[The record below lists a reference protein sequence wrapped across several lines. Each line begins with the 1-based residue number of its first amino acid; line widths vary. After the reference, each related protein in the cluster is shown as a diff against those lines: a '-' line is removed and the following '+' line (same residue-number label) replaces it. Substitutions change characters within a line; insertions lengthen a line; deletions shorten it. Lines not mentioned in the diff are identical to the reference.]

1 MFVRRALPLL
11 LGGLAICV
19 GAACETTNPPIN
31 PTFPTGVTIESFSG
45 SLPLLGFKFYSFTAP
60 RAGSIAVTLLS
71 LREGTQTSS
80 ATIGI
85 GLGVP
90 RGTDCIMSSTVS
102 TGPGAAPQLTVEIEG
117 SGVLCVRVFDTG
129 TLTVPV
135 DFSLNV
141 NRPS

>member
-1 MFVRRALPLL
+1 
-11 LGGLAICV
+11 
-19 GAACETTNPPIN
+19 
-31 PTFPTGVTIESFSG
+31 
-45 SLPLLGFKFYSFTAP
+45 
-60 RAGSIAVTLLS
+60 
-71 LREGTQTSS
+71 
-80 ATIGI
+80 
-85 GLGVP
+85 
-90 RGTDCIMSSTVS
+90 MSSTVS